1 MGSRSE
7 PNHTWSETSDETI
20 NRPSLITVY
29 SQPERLIYKIVT
41 NRLTLSCS
49 LQAYS
54 SCKTGKSSYRL
65 LSFWALY
72 PSLMSLSL
80 RPHAPASLFPLPW
93 LPTTLHLGCA
103 LPPSNFLVSLQSSH
117 LPARPPSLSHSLF
130 FLSHPP
136 TLQRS
141 CHFCPIRPLW
151 ENNSLWQA
159 EGERF
164 GDQGHVI
171 KGGRGSSGQWGT
183 AGYLSQLHANDSS

>member
-1 MGSRSE
+1 M
-7 PNHTWSETSDETI
+7 
-20 NRPSLITVY
+20 
-29 SQPERLIYKIVT
+29 T
-41 NRLTLSCS
+41 NRLILSCS

-65 LSFWALY
+65 LSFWARY

-103 LPPSNFLVSLQSSH
+103 LPPSNFLVSLHSSH
-117 LPARPPSLSHSLF
+117 LPARPPPSLSHSPF

-136 TLQRS
+136 MLHRS

-159 EGERF
+159 EGERLE
-164 GDQGHVI
+164 I
-171 KGGRGSSGQWGT
+171 KVTSSRGGGGVVGT
-183 AGYLSQLHANDSS
+183 GVQLGIWVCGVPMAAANWDIQLSPRRFRNNAITYLEEL

>member
-1 MGSRSE
+1 M
-7 PNHTWSETSDETI
+7 
-20 NRPSLITVY
+20 
-29 SQPERLIYKIVT
+29 T
-41 NRLTLSCS
+41 NRLILSCS

-103 LPPSNFLVSLQSSH
+103 LPPSNFLVSLHSSH

-159 EGERF
+159 EGERLE
-164 GDQGHVI
+164 I
-171 KGGRGSSGQWGT
+171 KVTSSRGEGEWWALGYSWVSESVACQWQRLTEIYNLLQEG
-183 AGYLSQLHANDSS
+183 LEIMPSHI